1 MSETKLSEY
10 IDAGAAKLPADL
22 VITGGTLINVNTGEY
37 YKADVAIYDQ
47 RIVAVEKDIT
57 DYIGPNTRKVDA
69 TGKYL
74 APGLIDCHIH
84 VECSK
89 LSMTRFAQA
98 VLPHGT
104 TSIVTGLDEYI
115 SVIGLDGL
123 KEIFN
128 EIAQLPFNVIW
139 GLPYK
144 TPYTIPKSTISYDV
158 TAKDHAQVQTDPRF
172 FGVWETVR

>member
-69 TGKYL
+69 TGCPW
-74 APGLIDCHIH
+74 A
-84 VECSK
+84 
-89 LSMTRFAQA
+89 
-98 VLPHGT
+98 
-104 TSIVTGLDEYI
+104 
-115 SVIGLDGL
+115 
-123 KEIFN
+123 N
-128 EIAQLPFNVIW
+128 
-139 GLPYK
+139 
-144 TPYTIPKSTISYDV
+144 
-158 TAKDHAQVQTDPRF
+158 
-172 FGVWETVR
+172 